1 MSALRGRRARRAVL
15 RRLLVVVLL
24 VLAAEHRPRRKPS
37 AWQPRAAAGARPDA
51 PRASASS
58 RLAARQAR
66 GRGRRAPGRGL
77 AVPTSDTH
85 HARAPQRR
93 PPRSAVL
100 GLRAPHPAPRAAP
113 AAPPPRSQRAPAG
126 ARRLPG
132 LRLLRSA
139 SSCTSTPAAGRRGAP
154 LRPRARA
161 RERGAGTA
169 RARPR
174 AAGARPG
181 LACRCPGSARALR
194 WGAGV
199 SLEQLGH

>member
-51 PRASASS
+51 PRASS

-113 AAPPPRSQRAPAG
+113 AAPPPRSQRAPAR